1 MIKDVHINNPKRSL
15 LRGSNSDT
23 DSAHSRRAPRLR
35 GVLEAVAAG
44 KVREIAF
51 SPKLAI
57 ASFIIHYFGWQPRSR
72 FGGHCPR
79 WGRFAQADCRHEM
92 RPMTFLDPGA
102 FVGTNA
108 TDEPITSGLPVTR
121 AQLHKAPV
129 HRCGPRH
136 TSSF

>member
-57 ASFIIHYFGWQPRSR
+57 ASLIIYHLCRQAGNKFGSFAPDSDHPLTGLLPRNAPSGISR
-72 FGGHCPR
+72 R
-79 WGRFAQADCRHEM
+79 
-92 RPMTFLDPGA
+92 
-102 FVGTNA
+102 
-108 TDEPITSGLPVTR
+108 
-121 AQLHKAPV
+121 
-129 HRCGPRH
+129 
-136 TSSF
+136 

>member
-23 DSAHSRRAPRLR
+23 DSAHSRRAARLR

-57 ASFIIHYFGWQPRSR
+57 ASFIIHHLGWQASNM
-72 FGGHCPR
+72 FWGHLSEMLYR
-79 WGRFAQADCRHEM
+79 ASEATTFVNTCR
-92 RPMTFLDPGA
+92 
-102 FVGTNA
+102 
-108 TDEPITSGLPVTR
+108 LPVTNPHLCS
-121 AQLHKAPV
+121 AV
-129 HRCGPRH
+129 SGEI
-136 TSSF
+136 

>member
-57 ASFIIHYFGWQPRSR
+57 ASFIVPYLE
-72 FGGHCPR
+72 C
-79 WGRFAQADCRHEM
+79 EV
-92 RPMTFLDPGA
+92 
-102 FVGTNA
+102 FVDGNVPKVFRYECNRNLFMGQERVVNLKSETKK
-108 TDEPITSGLPVTR
+108 
-121 AQLHKAPV
+121 AQLYPPASYF
-129 HRCGPRH
+129 C
-136 TSSF
+136 SFRIRKKTGIANSASRN

>member
-1 MIKDVHINNPKRSL
+1 VIKDVHINNPKRSL

-57 ASFIIHYFGWQPRSR
+57 ASFIIHNLAWQVAR
-72 FGGHCPR
+72 
-79 WGRFAQADCRHEM
+79 
-92 RPMTFLDPGA
+92 
-102 FVGTNA
+102 
-108 TDEPITSGLPVTR
+108 GLGSLVR
-121 AQLHKAPV
+121 NDDYLSK
-129 HRCGPRH
+129 
-136 TSSF
+136 

>member
-15 LRGSNSDT
+15 LREPNSDT

-57 ASFIIHYFGWQPRSR
+57 ASFIIQNPDKEVPPRE
-72 FGGHCPR
+72 GETV
-79 WGRFAQADCRHEM
+79 AD
-92 RPMTFLDPGA
+92 G
-102 FVGTNA
+102 
-108 TDEPITSGLPVTR
+108 
-121 AQLHKAPV
+121 
-129 HRCGPRH
+129 
-136 TSSF
+136 

>member
-57 ASFIIHYFGWQPRSR
+57 ASFIMHNPEEEATPREDETV
-72 FGGHCPR
+72 
-79 WGRFAQADCRHEM
+79 AD
-92 RPMTFLDPGA
+92 G
-102 FVGTNA
+102 
-108 TDEPITSGLPVTR
+108 
-121 AQLHKAPV
+121 
-129 HRCGPRH
+129 
-136 TSSF
+136 

>member
-44 KVREIAF
+44 KVREIAL

-57 ASFIIHYFGWQPRSR
+57 ASFIIHNPTKRTVERKMQMRSNSANSAIVSR
-72 FGGHCPR
+72 QSSQSNRMP
-79 WGRFAQADCRHEM
+79 AL
-92 RPMTFLDPGA
+92 PT
-102 FVGTNA
+102 
-108 TDEPITSGLPVTR
+108 PITTQPQRMEQHLYASR
-121 AQLHKAPV
+121 K
-129 HRCGPRH
+129 RGP
-136 TSSF
+136 